1 VQGGTGQMSKHP
13 VGFIGL
19 GVMGLPMA
27 RHLAAA
33 GYPLTAYDIDPQALD
48 RLDRSSTGT
57 VTAASPKQVAASS
70 EIVIT
75 MLPSGREVESVVF
88 GPQGLAEGLRPGS
101 LLLDTS
107 SSDPSDTKTTAKR
120 LKDMGVDMVDAPV
133 SGAEIGALNAELV
146 FMVGGEAAGVE
157 RVRPLLEALGD
168 RVFHLGP
175 IGSGHAMKSINNMI
189 TAATFLATAEGLV
202 IGARYG
208 LEPSVMTGVL
218 NSSTGMSWVSR
229 THIVQRIL
237 SRRFDDPFKFDL
249 MVKDI
254 DIALRLAAE
263 LGLSMDLS
271 QANKEAWHRTQREI
285 APGSSVSELVRRL
298 EVRSEVEL
306 SLPTEPM
313 KHT

>member
-1 VQGGTGQMSKHP
+1 M
-13 VGFIGL
+13 

-33 GYPLTAYDIDPQALD
+33 GYPLTAYDTNPQALD
-48 RLDRSSTGT
+48 RLDRSSSGT
-57 VTAASPKQVAASS
+57 VTAASPKEVAASS

-88 GPQGLAEGLRPGS
+88 GPQGLAEGFRPGS

-120 LKDMGVDMVDAPV
+120 LKDLGVDMVDAPV

-146 FMVGGEAAGVE
+146 FMVGGEQAGVE

-208 LEPSVMTGVL
+208 LEPAAMTGVL

-254 DIALRLAAE
+254 DIALRLASE

-271 QANKEAWHRTQREI
+271 QANQEAWHRTQSEI

-298 EVRSEVEL
+298 EIRTEVEL

-313 KHT
+313 KRT

>member
-1 VQGGTGQMSKHP
+1 M
-13 VGFIGL
+13 

-33 GYPLTAYDIDPQALD
+33 GYPLTAYDTNPQALD
-48 RLDRSSTGT
+48 RLDRSSSGT
-57 VTAASPKQVAASS
+57 VTAASPQQVAASS
-70 EIVIT
+70 DIVIT

-88 GPQGLAEGLRPGS
+88 GPQGLAEGFRPGS

-146 FMVGGEAAGVE
+146 FMVGGEQAGVE

-208 LEPSVMTGVL
+208 LEPAAMTGVL

-254 DIALRLAAE
+254 DIALRLASE

-271 QANKEAWHRTQREI
+271 QANQEAWHRTQSEI

-298 EVRSEVEL
+298 EIRTEVEL

-313 KHT
+313 KRT

>member
-1 VQGGTGQMSKHP
+1 MSRLP
-13 VGFIGL
+13 LGFIGL

-33 GYPLTAYDIDPQALD
+33 GYPLSAYDTDPKALD
-48 RLDRSSTGT
+48 RLARSSTSA
-57 VTAASPKQVAASS
+57 VMAASPREVAATS

-88 GPQGLAEGLRPGS
+88 GPRGLAEGFRPGS

-107 SSDPSDTKTTAKR
+107 SSDPSSTKTTAKR
-120 LKDMGVDMVDAPV
+120 LKDLNIDMVDAPV

-146 FMVGGEAAGVE
+146 FMVGGEEAGVE
-157 RVRPLLEALGD
+157 RVRPLLEVLGD

-202 IGARYG
+202 IGASYG
-208 LEPSVMTGVL
+208 LEPAAMTGVL

-237 SRRFDDPFKFDL
+237 SRKFDDPFKFDL

-254 DIALRLAAE
+254 DIALRLASE

-271 QANKEAWHRTQREI
+271 QANQEVWHRTQREI
-285 APGSSVSELVRRL
+285 PPGSSVSELVRRL
-298 EVRSEVEL
+298 ETRSEVEL
-306 SLPTEPM
+306 SLPTDPM
-313 KHT
+313 KRS